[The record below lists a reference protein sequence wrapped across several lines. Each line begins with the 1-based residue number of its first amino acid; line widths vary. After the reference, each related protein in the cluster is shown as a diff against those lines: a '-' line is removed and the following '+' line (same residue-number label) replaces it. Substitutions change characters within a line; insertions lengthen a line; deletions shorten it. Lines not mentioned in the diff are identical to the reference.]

1 MSKTETL
8 HLDSLSDLID
18 RTNDPKRIRWT
29 SSSRSRDTNDRE
41 WFGTAN
47 WTEALDLVRKGWP
60 EGREK
65 MARAMSVAAQAT
77 NHATAPSM
85 ALDVAGA
92 YPMIPAAVAG
102 DPMNM
107 VSFAP
112 VEDRRRPIV
121 RLFVS
126 CVYSAGYSA
135 NAVMNYGAA
144 LMAYVDALEET
155 GHRTEITM
163 TYLSDYRGQRIMPS
177 VLAKR
182 AEDALDVDRMA
193 FVIAHPSFLRRLM
206 FGLLE
211 TVPEWEASHAGG
223 YGLPT
228 TPKRDE
234 LPEDVI
240 YLPGVNALQGAA
252 LVSPAAAVK
261 ALAPIA
267 DRLLMDRHGIQPPL
281 HFDFA

>member
-8 HLDSLSDLID
+8 HLDSLSDLIA
-18 RTNDPKRIRWT
+18 RTNDDTRRRWT
-29 SSSRSRDTNDRE
+29 RSSRSRDTDDRA
-41 WFGTAN
+41 WFGTRS
-47 WTEALDLVRKGWP
+47 WTEAMDLVRKGWP

-77 NHATAPSM
+77 NHASAPSM
-85 ALDVAGA
+85 SMDVAGA

-112 VEDRRRPIV
+112 IEDRRRPIV

-135 NAVMNYGAA
+135 SAVMNFGAA
-144 LMAYVDALEET
+144 LMGYVDALEET

-163 TYLSDYRGQRIMPS
+163 AYLSDYRGQRIMPT
-177 VLAKR
+177 VLVKR

-211 TVPEWEASHAGG
+211 TVPEWEASHCPG
-223 YGLPT
+223 YGMPVA
-228 TPKRDE
+228 PKRDE

-240 YLPGVNALQGAA
+240 YLPGVNALEGAA
-252 LVSPAAAVK
+252 LVSPAAAIK
-261 ALAPIA
+261 ALAPIV
-267 DRLLMDRHGIQPPL
+267 DRLLMDRHGIPAPL